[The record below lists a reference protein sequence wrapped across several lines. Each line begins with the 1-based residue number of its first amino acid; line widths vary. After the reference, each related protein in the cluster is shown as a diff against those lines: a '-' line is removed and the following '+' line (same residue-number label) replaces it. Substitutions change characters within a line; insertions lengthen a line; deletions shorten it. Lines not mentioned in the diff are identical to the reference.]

1 MTPSNP
7 RITRALALLISA
19 GAAALVAAPVGAQT
33 LDSALGAQGEAD
45 RAAAASQK
53 RINEIRDRTQDA
65 SSRYAS
71 AVADAESLE
80 KYNAQLDK
88 QVAAQREE
96 MASIEK
102 QLIDIE
108 TTNREVQP
116 LMQRMVDTLERF
128 VALDVPFL
136 QEEREARVKSL
147 QEMMLRADVTISEK
161 YRRIMEAYQ
170 IELENGRTLDAYE
183 GLLGSGEDARTVSFV
198 RLGRVALMYQSL
210 DGAETGYWDANSK
223 SWVVDN
229 SYAAAVAEARR
240 VAKKDGAPDLLTVP
254 VPAPQE
260 VRQ

>member
-7 RITRALALLISA
+7 RIARALAFMISA
-19 GAAALVAAPVGAQT
+19 GAAALVAAHAGAQT
-33 LDSALGAQGEAD
+33 LDSAMGAQGEAD

-53 RINEIRDRTQDA
+53 RISEIRDRTQDA
-65 SSRYAS
+65 SSRYAT
-71 AVADAESLE
+71 ALADAESLE
-80 KYNAQLDK
+80 KYNAQLDT
-88 QVAAQREE
+88 QVKAQREE

-102 QLIDIE
+102 QLLDIE

-116 LMQRMVDTLERF
+116 LMQRMVDALERF
-128 VALDVPFL
+128 VELDVPFL
-136 QEEREARVKSL
+136 LEERTARVDSL
-147 QEMMLRADVTISEK
+147 KEMMPRADVTISEK

-183 GLLGSGEDARTVSFV
+183 GSLGTGPDARTVSFV
-198 RLGRVALMYQSL
+198 RLGRVGLMYQSL
-210 DGAETGYWDANSK
+210 DGSETGYWDHNSK

-229 SYAAAVAEARR
+229 SYAGAVAEARR

-260 VRQ
+260 VQQ

>member
-45 RAAAASQK
+45 RAAAASQQ

-71 AVADAESLE
+71 AIADAESLE
-80 KYNAQLDK
+80 KYNSQLDK

-136 QEEREARVKSL
+136 LEERTARVKSL
-147 QEMMLRADVTISEK
+147 QEMMLRADVTISE
-161 YRRIMEAYQ
+161 
-170 IELENGRTLDAYE
+170 
-183 GLLGSGEDARTVSFV
+183 
-198 RLGRVALMYQSL
+198 
-210 DGAETGYWDANSK
+210 
-223 SWVVDN
+223 
-229 SYAAAVAEARR
+229 
-240 VAKKDGAPDLLTVP
+240 
-254 VPAPQE
+254 
-260 VRQ
+260 